1 MSKRN
6 LTLGSLVFL
15 LIGAA
20 ALVIYRTGVNKEK
33 ISPRRGDVVETIYG
47 LGTVATERTFNV
59 KAGVTVAVN
68 RVFVTEGEKVKHGQ
82 AVVQIDSSTLKSPID
97 GTVTKISY
105 KEGELV
111 APQVSILTITN
122 LDHLF
127 LEVSLEQQSILR
139 IKEGQPVS
147 VSFETLRNEKYS
159 GVVKTV
165 YPRENQF
172 IVRIELPSWPRGVL
186 PGMTADAAIVVGQKE
201 NVLLI
206 PVKSISSGKVT
217 RVRNGKQDKVAVKL
231 GVLNNEWAEVV
242 SDNISETD
250 EIVMRKR

>member
-1 MSKRN
+1 MNKRN
-6 LTLGSLVFL
+6 LAL
-15 LIGAA
+15 A
-20 ALVIYRTGVNKEK
+20 ALVISVAGAVALLIYRTGVDQEK
-33 ISPRRGDVVETIYG
+33 IHPKRGDVVETIYG
-47 LGTVATERTFNV
+47 LGTVAADRTFNV

-68 RVFVTEGEKVKHGQ
+68 RVFVTEGEKVNRGQ
-82 AVVQIDSSTLKSPID
+82 AIVQLDSSTLKSPID

-105 KEGELV
+105 KQGELV

-122 LDHLF
+122 LENLF

-159 GVVKTV
+159 GMVKTV

-172 IVRIELPSWPRGVL
+172 IVRIELPVWPRGVL
-186 PGMTADAAIVVGQKE
+186 PGMTADAAIVVGQKQ

-206 PVKSISSGKVT
+206 PIKSISSGKVT
-217 RVRNGKQDKVAVKL
+217 RLRNGKQDKVNVKI
-231 GVLNNEWAEVV
+231 GVLNNEWAEVI
-242 SDNISETD
+242 SDSISETD